1 MFPSFKIIIKNIIK
15 QTIWT
20 KCEAIFYKTFL
31 LNFMLNIQVSEE
43 TNSALTFELSSMSN
57 LSSEFEKCFNE
68 KEEIRNEKM
77 MLENECS
84 DLKEKLENLLKDFGV
99 LKLEMQ
105 NKESNELNAAKEAI
119 EVNK

>member
-1 MFPSFKIIIKNIIK
+1 
-15 QTIWT
+15 
-20 KCEAIFYKTFL
+20 
-31 LNFMLNIQVSEE
+31 
-43 TNSALTFELSSMSN
+43 
-57 LSSEFEKCFNE
+57 
-68 KEEIRNEKM
+68 M

-119 EVNK
+119 EV